1 MSLCV
6 VVFYILLDRKKKSVS
21 HIRFTNVNL
30 SQIDQDLL
38 SSFIGRLTA
47 VILDLNYL
55 TSAQVKAIFE
65 KVKLNTIT
73 KKYRVLTNIPPQVCG
88 VSPEVS
94 SLKHLDLCYNSVL
107 GVPPPLLTSSL
118 ARLTSLRLIQVQIS
132 ELQVETMMRA
142 LAGRHSLEALEL
154 QGVSLATL
162 QPPLFS
168 AALSN
173 LRNVIIHNT
182 FGYNLTAQQLSQ
194 LAWDTLNKKE
204 RKLYF

>member
-1 MSLCV
+1 M
-6 VVFYILLDRKKKSVS
+6 
-21 HIRFTNVNL
+21 
-30 SQIDQDLL
+30 
-38 SSFIGRLTA
+38 
-47 VILDLNYL
+47 
-55 TSAQVKAIFE
+55 
-65 KVKLNTIT
+65 
-73 KKYRVLTNIPPQVCG
+73 
-88 VSPEVS
+88 S

-194 LAWDTLNKKE
+194 LARDTLNKKE
-204 RKLYF
+204 RKLKYFTLVLADLAEMEIQTLEGFLSTDIRVRLTDCSLSEAQYQHLNRKEGININNFGCETSVNLNNFQELN